1 MVGVADGARQLQGG
15 KGTIR
20 LLLSEERRSKGMLT
34 VKGKKAVALGSSLS
48 EKLQMAWARGCSGR
62 PWLPTV
68 ASSNTGA
75 RRWRRV
81 APGAAVGGL
90 NRRGK
95 KEPGLGRRL

>member
-1 MVGVADGARQLQGG
+1 
-15 KGTIR
+15 
-20 LLLSEERRSKGMLT
+20 

-68 ASSNTGA
+68 ASSDAGA

-81 APGAAVGGL
+81 APGAAVGGS
-90 NRRGK
+90 NQRKRMGAQTASEKKMGGSAQGHRVERG
-95 KEPGLGRRL
+95 RL